1 MSAIKRIDNDK
12 IAQLKSKVF
21 YGIDLGTTYTV
32 VAVVDIDN
40 YKIEDGFIPI
50 HLINIEQFS
59 PFEFD
64 GSDKSEMIASVLAVN
79 EHNRMFV
86 GNKLYRLKGHSMFR
100 KDVNLFYHWK
110 LDLGVSVKPLYKDAV
125 RDDVD
130 DASKVAGKILNYCRI
145 QTIAKDNIWN
155 NVIITV
161 PASFQANQRKDVV
174 QAIEYAGIR
183 KCSGQLIDEPN
194 AALLGY
200 FNQIS
205 VEERNRILHNG
216 QKIVLVVDFGGGT
229 CDLSLLQLRLSQIME
244 VEMSNL
250 AISRYNDLGGQD
262 IDMIIAEKIL
272 LPEFLKQFNNNFEDD
287 IVENVIIPQLSVAAE
302 KLKIDLSN
310 TISSKYALSMNEI
323 KQNITDLYSELSN
336 VEIKIGKEVYVFNNA
351 KLLGDNFQEV
361 ISFLFKNDDYKLDII
376 DKSIH
381 SMPAVC
387 SDVLQKA
394 GLTRDKIDFV
404 LFAGGSVQ
412 NLLFVSETMQLFPTA
427 EVLLPQRPDTLV
439 AKGAAVYSFYKYALG
454 VELIKPIVSDSIA
467 VTTVN
472 NPFYTLIMAG
482 DTLPLLFNMPVF
494 SLQNLGQSNI
504 EIPFCIGNK
513 DSVIQVLKFK
523 IPYYTTTDSKIT
535 ICGELSIDKVLSVQV
550 FIDEKLIG
558 EAVLENPFTLANVSE
573 DERQVFSVLS
583 ELNKA
588 RSEKNTS
595 KEKMILL
602 KLIREYYDLT
612 NYNRCIATCD
622 EFLKKFDPNND
633 SVLNY
638 LYCAYHAIG
647 QRRKAEEALRKAY
660 KYNPRNSAICYNM
673 TNVVEESEGLK
684 ETLDF
689 IEKMDDDMKMD
700 TTIIIKK
707 AIIKKKMGDDSEA
720 KNLIEKYKEK
730 PFFVF
735 HQIDKSLMKELFV
748 LMREPFK
755 NSDFVTPQRRTSFSF
770 SNSDLLRV
778 DNDKLATL

>member
-1 MSAIKRIDNDK
+1 MTAIKRIDSDK
-12 IAQLKSKVF
+12 IANLSHKVF

-32 VAVVDIDN
+32 VAIVDLEN
-40 YKIEDGFIPI
+40 KQLMDGNIPI
-50 HLINIEQFS
+50 HLLNIEQFS
-59 PFEFD
+59 PFDYD

-79 EHNRMFV
+79 HEGRMFV

-110 LDLGVSVKPLYKDAV
+110 LDLGVSIKPLYKDAV

-145 QTIAKDNIWN
+145 QSVGKEKIWN

-161 PASFQANQRKDVV
+161 PASFQANQRKDVLH
-174 QAIEYAGIR
+174 AIEYAGIR
-183 KCSGQLIDEPN
+183 KTEGQLIDEPN

-205 VEERNRILHNG
+205 MDEKNRILQNG
-216 QKIVLVVDFGGGT
+216 QKNILVVDFGGGT
-229 CDLSLLQLRLSQIME
+229 CDLSLLQLRLSHVME

-272 LPEFLKQFNNNFEDD
+272 LPQFFKQCNYNFEDD
-287 IVENVIIPQLSVAAE
+287 VVEHVVMPQLATAAE

-310 TISSKYALSMNEI
+310 TISSRYALSIDEI
-323 KQNITDLYSELSN
+323 KQNISDLFSELAN
-336 VEIKIGKEVYVFNNA
+336 VDIKIDDKVYVLKNA
-351 KLLGDNFQEV
+351 RLTGDKLQEV
-361 ISFLFKNDDYKLDII
+361 ISFLFRNDDYKLDIV

-412 NLLFVSETMQLFPTA
+412 NLLFVGETMQLFPTA
-427 EVLLPQRPDTLV
+427 EILLPQRPDTLV

-472 NPFYTLIMAG
+472 NPFYSLIKAG
-482 DTLPLLFNMPVF
+482 DVLPVSFNMPMF
-494 SLQNLGQSNI
+494 SLQNLGQRKI

-513 DSVIQVLKFK
+513 DSVIQVLKFD
-523 IPYYTTTDSKIT
+523 IPYFATTDSKIS
-535 ICGELSIDKVLSVQV
+535 ICGELNLDKVLYVQV

-573 DERQVFSVLS
+573 DERQVFNVLS

-588 RSEKNTS
+588 RSEKNSS
-595 KEKMILL
+595 KEKTILL

-622 EFLKKFDPNND
+622 EYLKKFDPNND

-638 LYCAYHAIG
+638 LYCAYQAIG

-689 IEKMDDDMKMD
+689 IEKMDYNMKMD

-707 AIIKKKMGDDSEA
+707 AIIKKKIGEDADA
-720 KNLIEKYKEK
+720 KNLIEKYKEN
-730 PFFVF
+730 PFFVSDQF
-735 HQIDKSLMKELFV
+735 DKKLMKDLFV
-748 LMREPFK
+748 LMREPF
-755 NSDFVTPQRRTSFSF
+755 NESDFAKPQRRTSFSF

-778 DNDKLATL
+778 DNDKLTTL